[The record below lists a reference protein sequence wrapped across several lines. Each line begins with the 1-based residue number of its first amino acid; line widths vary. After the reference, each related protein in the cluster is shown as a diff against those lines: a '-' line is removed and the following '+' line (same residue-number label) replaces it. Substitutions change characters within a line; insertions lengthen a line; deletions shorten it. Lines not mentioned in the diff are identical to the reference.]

1 MIDPAG
7 IPSFRTADWKFRLID
22 GRYRVARVL
31 ARTDTTAVLVV
42 DDADDV
48 ERVLKVVRHDGDD
61 ARFLQVIREFDIV
74 RSIEHSGVVRAHR
87 VFELDEQ
94 SRIVSRIEHAEP
106 RISLDGHYKL
116 ISDFDERFPHG
127 PPSLRECT
135 SLAVEGLPPGLVND
149 VQRAWVPAVV
159 WLEAAGAIALAVPL
173 YITVAAWHHWRA
185 ADVEWPNDA
194 PDTPSR
200 DRFLAVTALTIALF
214 GIAAAIALWL
224 PSLFL
229 SACDTQ

>member
-87 VFELDEQ
+87 VFELDEHHAAIVMNRAPGRNLQTLMRSRQ
-94 SRIVSRIEHAEP
+94 SLEVEDDLMEEPTSIYGQGREPATDEDPVNSRRRETKSRSDLGWPQSKPPAQVDAAGPYHGKYGRCVGGRNDRAQQQPERQHRVPQPHA
-106 RISLDGHYKL
+106 DA
-116 ISDFDERFPHG
+116 
-127 PPSLRECT
+127 
-135 SLAVEGLPPGLVND
+135 AV
-149 VQRAWVPAVV
+149 AVV
-159 WLEAAGAIALAVPL
+159 DDQLVL
-173 YITVAAWHHWRA
+173 HR
-185 ADVEWPNDA
+185 
-194 PDTPSR
+194 
-200 DRFLAVTALTIALF
+200 
-214 GIAAAIALWL
+214 
-224 PSLFL
+224 
-229 SACDTQ
+229 